1 MQEAHSPTHRRY
13 WLAALFLAVMFGF
26 AAYRHSSFVVWNDS
40 NVLIHPFGSNGPAN
54 WDQLYERYQQDP
66 LTTLKEGCF
75 KRSFLSI
82 GVDGYR
88 PLSNLWIALA
98 AVFFYTPSYLPL
110 PLLLWVGAILG
121 ALTVSLFHVARRFV
135 RYDLTALGAVILFLG
150 SPPLVGSAWVC
161 AAGAQSLVPLFFCLS
176 LLCYWNLVEGK
187 HRTLCATGLILLLL
201 LGPWLREFFGL
212 NAVLLLFL
220 ECRRARKPTWIMGT
234 AALGFLHALFP
245 TALIH
250 WLFAPQ
256 LPLLPV
262 YKIGLLSGQ
271 LGNGYIRWHAP
282 WHFLPLFPPSLWVCA
297 GLEALLRI
305 RDARANAET
314 SSDDWFGRLETKVQR
329 LILPC
334 WLLAVLILLSLG
346 SRYHVYAGLALCL
359 GLAALGMRRD
369 LFLGCWF
376 VLMFVPILRVFSEH
390 VHFLYAIPPA
400 AIILAE
406 SMESLWLRTR
416 ARPALAWGRYVLA
429 CVFIIIGVDQTLNI
443 NGASRVNRAIYSGI
457 DRVTNW
463 FVRHVPKGA
472 AVVTN
477 AIHGEEIRWHSDNH
491 IGIYWTLTAGIND
504 TTRAM
509 DQPPQLE
516 ELLAHRDVRPVYFLD
531 VDFDYTPDKANYH
544 RHKYVHQAEIA
555 RHDLGVV
562 HFTHVRYPFADPFRY
577 LIPRSYQPFLG
588 APDLEN
594 DFARKCSVDRLF
606 RHEIY
611 AIYHVYEVT
620 GSRLTPKLEGPV
632 QLVQENVDGFN
643 IVRVGLGFHALPRSE
658 GVFDLDKYRRH
669 GYSAQF
675 SGLTL
680 ESVRKQI
687 GAFRR
692 RGGEEQS
699 TPHRDGAV
707 Q

>member
-1 MQEAHSPTHRRY
+1 MQEACSPTPRRY
-13 WLAALFLAVMFGF
+13 WLAALFLGVMFGF

-40 NVLIHPFGSNGPAN
+40 NVLIHPLGTNGVAN
-54 WDQLYERYQQDP
+54 WDQLYERFQQDP
-66 LTTLKEGCF
+66 LTTLGSGCF
-75 KRSFLSI
+75 KRSFESI
-82 GVDGYR
+82 GGDGYR

-98 AVFFYTPSYLPL
+98 AVFFYTPSYLPF
-110 PLLLWVGAILG
+110 PLLLVVGAILG
-121 ALTVSLFHVARRFV
+121 TLAVSLFHLARRFV
-135 RYDLTALGAVILFLG
+135 RYDLTALGAVLLLLG
-150 SPPLVGSAWVC
+150 SPPLIGSSWVC

-187 HRTLCATGLILLLL
+187 HRVWCAAGLILLLL

-212 NAVLLLFL
+212 NALLLLFL
-220 ECRRARKPTWIMGT
+220 EFRRARRPTWIMGT

-250 WLFAPQ
+250 WLFLPH

-305 RDARANAET
+305 GDGRTKGEEPPGDR
-314 SSDDWFGRLETKVQR
+314 FGRIETTVQR

-334 WLLAVLILLSLG
+334 WLLAVLILLALG
-346 SRYHVYAGLALCL
+346 SRYQVYIGLALCL

-406 SMESLWLRTR
+406 SMESLWLRLR
-416 ARPALAWGRYVLA
+416 ARPVLAWGRYVLA
-429 CVFIIIGVDQTLNI
+429 GVLVTIGADQALNI
-443 NGASRVNRAIYSGI
+443 NGASRVNRAIYGGV
-457 DRVTNW
+457 DRVTDW
-463 FVRHVPKGA
+463 FERHVPKGA

-477 AIHGEEIRWHSDNH
+477 AIHGEEIRWHSDNYV
-491 IGIYWTLTAGIND
+491 GIYWTLTAGIND
-504 TTRAM
+504 PRRAM
-509 DQPPQLE
+509 DQPSQLE
-516 ELLAHRDVRPVYFLD
+516 ELLAHRDIRPVYFLD
-531 VDFDYTPDKANYH
+531 VDFDYTPDKASYH
-544 RHKYVHQAEIA
+544 RHKYIHQAEIA
-555 RHDLGVV
+555 RRDLGVI
-562 HFTHVRYPFADPFRY
+562 HFTHVRYPFADPLRY

-594 DFARKCSVDRLF
+594 DFARKCSGDRPF

-620 GSRLTPKLEGPV
+620 GDRLTPKLEGPV
-632 QLVQENVDGFN
+632 QLVQEDVDGFN
-643 IVRVGLGFHALPRSE
+643 IVRIGLGFHALPRGE
-658 GVFDLDKYRRH
+658 GAFDLDKFRRH
-669 GYSAQF
+669 GYRAQF

-692 RGGEEQS
+692 RGGQEES
-699 TPHRDGAV
+699 SPRHEGTVP
-707 Q
+707 